1 MPSLSA
7 YSVFL
12 ATAIVLLL
20 IPGPAVLYVVTR
32 SIEMGRAGGIA
43 SVAGITTGT
52 VAYVTLAAVGLSSLI
67 LASTAAFD
75 AVKYVG
81 AAYLF
86 VLGVRRLLGRGLEQP
101 DEAAVPR
108 TRRRAYAQG
117 VFVNLTNPKT
127 IVFVF
132 AFLPQFVDP
141 HAPHAWVQVLALGL
155 SFALLGFLSDSMWA
169 LAAGTVADRLRGSY
183 GDRPRPAL
191 GRRRRARRP
200 RHPRRGVDAEP
211 GTVTIRDLRPEDWPA
226 VREIYEEGIRGGDAT
241 FETETPTWERW
252 DAAHPDLRLVA
263 ERDGVVVGWAALSPA
278 SARRCYRGV
287 GEVSVYV
294 AEAARGAGLGR
305 ALLDELVG
313 RSEQAGYWTLTAGVF
328 PENEASV
335 RLHRAC
341 GFREVGVRE
350 RIGEAAGVWRDVILL
365 ERRSAVVG

>member
-1 MPSLSA
+1 M
-7 YSVFL
+7 
-12 ATAIVLLL
+12 
-20 IPGPAVLYVVTR
+20 
-32 SIEMGRAGGIA
+32 
-43 SVAGITTGT
+43 
-52 VAYVTLAAVGLSSLI
+52 
-67 LASTAAFD
+67 
-75 AVKYVG
+75 
-81 AAYLF
+81 
-86 VLGVRRLLGRGLEQP
+86 
-101 DEAAVPR
+101 
-108 TRRRAYAQG
+108 
-117 VFVNLTNPKT
+117 
-127 IVFVF
+127 
-132 AFLPQFVDP
+132 
-141 HAPHAWVQVLALGL
+141 
-155 SFALLGFLSDSMWA
+155 
-169 LAAGTVADRLRGSY
+169 
-183 GDRPRPAL
+183 
-191 GRRRRARRP
+191 
-200 RHPRRGVDAEP
+200 DAEP

-263 ERDGVVVGWAALSPA
+263 ERDGVVVGWAVLSPA